1 MKQKIL
7 VVGDVMLDHYIRGG
21 ASRLSPEAPVPVVHV
36 QEEFHRLGGAAN
48 VAKNIHAMN
57 HPCGVVGFI
66 GDDHNGTVLNKLLAQ
81 QSIENHCF
89 SPNAE
94 AITTTK
100 TRVIAGHQQVVR
112 VDNEKVL
119 PDTNVL
125 GTDTIK
131 RLADQFTGHYVL
143 VSDYGKGVCSES
155 LMQVLLKDNNAK
167 VLIDPKG
174 LNWRKYSGAY
184 LVKPN
189 LKELCIIANTDISNT
204 DEAVAA
210 VGAQVRTEYGF
221 EHLLVTR
228 GGKGMTLIS
237 EGGAQHFT
245 VEQIQVFDVSGAGD
259 TVIAVL
265 TVMLNDGYDLT
276 TAVRVANE
284 AGRLVVSRPYTYA
297 ITREELDV
305 IKVALNVGR

>member
-7 VVGDVMLDHYIRGG
+7 VIGDVMLDHYIRGG

-48 VAKNIHAMN
+48 VAKNIN
-57 HPCGVVGFI
+57 ELEHPCGVLGFI
-66 GDDHNGTVLNKLLAQ
+66 GQDANGTIFKELLAKQ
-81 QSIENHCF
+81 NIENHCV
-89 SPNAE
+89 SPSE
-94 AITTTK
+94 QTVTTTK

-112 VDNEKVL
+112 IDNEKVL
-119 PDTNVL
+119 PDTNHQ
-125 GTDTIK
+125 GTDIVNP
-131 RLADQFTGHYVL
+131 LVNSFEGNYV
-143 VSDYGKGVCSES
+143 VISDYGKGVCSES
-155 LMQVLLKDNNAK
+155 LMATVLKQGKAK

-174 LNWRKYSGAY
+174 LNWKKYSGAF

-189 LKELCIIANTDISNT
+189 LKELALIANQSIANTDK
-204 DEAVAA
+204 AVAT
-210 VGAQVRTEYGF
+210 VGSKVRAEFGF

-228 GGKGMTLIS
+228 GGEGMTLIS
-237 EGGAQHFT
+237 ANAVHHFA

-265 TVMLNDGYDLT
+265 AVMLNDGNDLN

-284 AGRLVVSRPYTYA
+284 AGRLVVSRRYTYA
-297 ITREELDV
+297 ITRKELDL
-305 IKVALNVGR
+305 IMEK